1 MSIESSRTTAESRRT
16 STGRHRPV
24 APDLDP
30 HAPGRELE
38 SYLAALA
45 PEGDVESTATGRRF
59 GNSQVYQLRL
69 QLAANDRLRDLA
81 RERGTSPQALAQEWV
96 LQRLDWEVSQRGM
109 R

>member
-1 MSIESSRTTAESRRT
+1 M
-16 STGRHRPV
+16 
-24 APDLDP
+24 
-30 HAPGRELE
+30 
-38 SYLAALA
+38 AALA

-81 RERGTSPQALAQEWV
+81 RERGTSPHALVQEWV
-96 LQRLDWEVSQRGM
+96 MQRLDWEFHQRAA